1 MEQFYTGLLEFSV
14 TDRGQ
19 LDGPDG
25 PMTLVFMSKNP
36 EEHHQVVLVSGRPD
50 TSSFNPINQISF
62 KGESLAQLKRMYFR
76 LVEAGVSD
84 IDPVTHGNAL
94 SVYARDPEGNR
105 IELFIDLPWYVNQPF
120 RVPVDLS
127 LPENEIMAAAEAHAR
142 SLPGFRP
149 RQQWVQEM
157 RRLMSAQE

>member
-157 RRLMSAQE
+157 RRLMSGQE